1 MQPPPC
7 QKTQSIID
15 EECTICGREM
25 NLPFSLPCTH
35 KFCYTCIKA
44 HVEGTSATCPICR
57 AVVSHSL
64 LRDGEVDIVDT
75 TNVWWNYASRDNA
88 SWWKYEPT
96 TSTFIE
102 EAYQLYLKDNRFV
115 VARIYVSTKK
125 YIIDFNEL
133 LQIPEGDISATSRKI
148 KRIEATEPEVTKL
161 VKGVAGWHL
170 KGQKPPK
177 KTLPWVSPPL
187 SSSDEDEGN
196 EVADAEDE

>member
-64 LRDGEVDIVDT
+64 LRDGEVDIIDS

-88 SWWKYEPT
+88 SWWKFEPT

-115 VARIYVSTKK
+115 VARIYVSTK
-125 YIIDFNEL
+125 NTSS
-133 LQIPEGDISATSRKI
+133 ISTSCSKSPKATS
-148 KRIEATEPEVTKL
+148 V
-161 VKGVAGWHL
+161 
-170 KGQKPPK
+170 
-177 KTLPWVSPPL
+177 PPL
-187 SSSDEDEGN
+187 ERSSVSRRLSLKSQSWSKVLPDGT
-196 EVADAEDE
+196 